1 MGGLKSGDTGATK
14 WVVPQPQP
22 VSGSTT
28 PRLVAGGRRRRH
40 TRQTGSGTTTRGPT
54 PGFVLAARYL
64 QWYMPRHQSRLWG
77 LRVTFPSEANAHPG
91 VQRKLRFAW
100 RVRATPAYQQR
111 SGVAPGARQGRR
123 HGGRLP
129 ARPPA
134 EAGGRTGEGRR
145 ARRGGRPPARG
156 GRGPRR
162 EGPAGAARDGAGA
175 QRSPAHR
182 AGEDRRAQCRPPRG
196 TVATGGCRRAWRGGA
211 EAARPRK
218 AGGCAIEGL
227 WALRGGRL
235 PTEGRAGGCRARA
248 QRPLAHGGR
257 GPRHGELAG
266 AARRGAGVRRPPTCA
281 GRGPPRGGPA
291 GVVWRGG
298 AAARHKGTERRR
310 CVGAEEWWHGNG
322 VCLVPPPFARHSR
335 RASAGNGLY

>member
-111 SGVAPGARQGRR
+111 PGVAPGARQGRDTVAACPPAR
-123 HGGRLP
+123 PRRPGAAPGRAGGRGAAA

-134 EAGGRTGEGRR
+134 EAGGRAGKGPRAQHGTGRGRSGR
-145 ARRGGRPPARG
+145 PHTAPGRTGGRNAGRHGVRWPPGGAGGRGAGARRPPARERPGAAPLRVCGLCAVVACLRKVGLVGAGRGRSVRSHTEAGGRAMESSRERPGAGRGCGGRPPAQ
-156 GRGPRR
+156 
-162 EGPAGAARDGAGA
+162 A
-175 QRSPAHR
+175 
-182 AGEDRRAQCRPPRG
+182 
-196 TVATGGCRRAWRGGA
+196 
-211 EAARPRK
+211 
-218 AGGCAIEGL
+218 
-227 WALRGGRL
+227 GGRL
-235 PTEGRAGGCRARA
+235 GEGQRAWCGAAGLRRVTRAR
-248 QRPLAHGGR
+248 RD
-257 GPRHGELAG
+257 
-266 AARRGAGVRRPPTCA
+266 
-281 GRGPPRGGPA
+281 
-291 GVVWRGG
+291 GG
-298 AAARHKGTERRR
+298 ALEQRSGGTAMEFVSFPLPLLGTLDEPAR
-310 CVGAEEWWHGNG
+310 
-322 VCLVPPPFARHSR
+322 
-335 RASAGNGLY
+335 